1 MAIDLSRLNNSPAV
15 STTTRSSGTKESS
28 AVSADTSVTKTSA
41 VSSGEPVTLSDGAQQ
56 LQKITDK
63 LNDQPTVNSA
73 RVAALKQ
80 SIADGSYQ
88 VDSAKV
94 AGKLLNFEAQR

>member
-1 MAIDLSRLNNSPAV
+1 MAIDLSRLNNAPAV
-15 STTTRSSGTKESS
+15 SSTTRTSSTKESS
-28 AVSADTSVTKTSA
+28 AVSTDVSVTKTAA

-63 LNDQPTVNSA
+63 LADQPTVNSA
-73 RVAALKQ
+73 RVAQIKQ

-88 VDSAKV
+88 VNSAKV
-94 AGKLLNFEAQR
+94 ASKLLNFEAQR

>member
-1 MAIDLSRLNNSPAV
+1 MAIDLSRLNNPPAV
-15 STTTRSSGTKESS
+15 SSTTRSSSTKENS
-28 AVSADTSVTKTSA
+28 AVSADVGVTKTAA

-63 LNDQPTVNSA
+63 LKDQPTVDSA

-80 SIADGSYQ
+80 SIDAGTYAIDPAKIAD
-88 VDSAKV
+88 KMR
-94 AGKLLNFEAQR
+94 NFEAQR